1 MLHDLYKLLKMTLK
15 TEKDDKV
22 KDHIVLSLNEL
33 DTIMRDC
40 LFPKQTLQK
49 KIRVLDKT
57 WNINKSSLITLY
69 KLIKVANHIILVF
82 TIMWIGHVLRHHTSP
97 DNTIG
102 KQFPQE

>member
-57 WNINKSSLITLY
+57 
-69 KLIKVANHIILVF
+69 
-82 TIMWIGHVLRHHTSP
+82 
-97 DNTIG
+97 
-102 KQFPQE
+102 